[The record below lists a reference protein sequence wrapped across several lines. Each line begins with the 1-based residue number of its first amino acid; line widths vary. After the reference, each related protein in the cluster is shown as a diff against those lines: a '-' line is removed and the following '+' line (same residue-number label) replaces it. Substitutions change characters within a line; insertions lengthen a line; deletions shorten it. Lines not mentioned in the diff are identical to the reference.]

1 MYKEFSQLKELF
13 DWVRF
18 DKNTIGPNAD
28 LANRYPIRFILFDNF
43 RDSFEFVSYMQ
54 TQFGCIVESV
64 SNWMDDDYN
73 DTIITHSKIATKIT
87 EHIRMFPMHD
97 SVIAPF
103 SELARFYDNK
113 SNFEFD
119 ALVSTIKAIE
129 ATSEAWKNQQ
139 RIYIPIIGLEG
150 KMSIFNNNSQIFIWY
165 YKNID
170 KQFNYNLVLTN
181 GTTYN
186 IKGLEERF
194 TVICNMQEWL
204 NIWRDKNVKKE
215 ILSTSS
221 SLYANALFAQ
231 PDNAFSFSVCHNIYD
246 FLIKGLGLDLKT
258 IEYKEKDENYWL
270 RLAKEIDIANF
281 SFDKFFNKY
290 FHIDDLADF
299 NVFLKTWFDCKDDFE
314 KWLLTNYYVEKF
326 CQKGYLCKAIKE
338 SCSYANYDFFAAIA
352 LTIFDLEDSEEY
364 LDERYICLQQ
374 AYQRQIK
381 LTNEIQEVLITKL
394 QNLSIQNGCVTAI
407 RYFSPLTNAEKSLAI
422 CWLGEGKIT
431 KEDIKS
437 FFPELYNYLGKS
449 FGANVPSQNWVFD
462 YIDEYKQCKISNRYS
477 ECLEG
482 IINKQ
487 NKSSLTFNHW
497 YQDFK
502 TTKTILSNRSDIE
515 VYYWID
521 GLGIDWIPYI
531 SEQLNKVE
539 NIYLNEVNIA
549 RAFCPTTTFTNK
561 SALLDL
567 SLNNL
572 QKIGDL
578 DSHTHKQGNKYP
590 NYIVEEISI
599 INSAI
604 EKILNEYAGK
614 KIAIVSDHGLTA
626 LSQMREGLNLAGV
639 ESDHYGRFAVRTTGK
654 AVSDNNYILLDDN
667 KTMCAL
673 RHESLCAKIPVG
685 QGAHGGC
692 TPEEILVPIFIISS
706 QQNANNWVAKLL
718 TKEITGTNPV
728 VKYSIKGLTYKNLP
742 YVIYNNKRYELLLQ
756 ENNTY
761 YSDRITL
768 IEGVNNIK
776 LCIDSFTLSSQI
788 KINLG
793 AEEDDLFDL

>member
-1 MYKEFSQLKELF
+1 MNKEFSHIKDLF
-13 DWVRF
+13 DWVKF
-18 DKNTIGPNAD
+18 DKNIIGPNAD
-28 LANRYPIRFILFDNF
+28 LANRYPIRFVLFDNF
-43 RDSFEFVSYMQ
+43 RDSFEFVSFMQ
-54 TQFGCIVESV
+54 TQLGCIVESV
-64 SNWMDDDYN
+64 SSWMDDKYN

-87 EHIRMFPMHD
+87 EYIRKSPKQD

-119 ALVSTIKAIE
+119 VLVSTIKAIE
-129 ATSEAWKNQQ
+129 ATSEALKYQQ
-139 RIYIPIIGLEG
+139 RVYIPIIGLEG
-150 KMSIFNNNSQIFIWY
+150 KMSKFNDNSQIFIWY
-165 YKNID
+165 FKNTD
-170 KQFNYNLVLTN
+170 RQFNYNLVLTN

-186 IKGLEERF
+186 IKGIEDRF
-194 TVICNMQEWL
+194 TVTCNMQEWL
-204 NIWRDKNVKKE
+204 KIWRDKNVKKE

-221 SLYANALFAQ
+221 SLYANAAFAQ
-231 PDNAFSFSVCHNIYD
+231 PDNAFSFSVCHNVYE
-246 FLIKGLGLDLKT
+246 FLIKGLGLDFKT
-258 IEYKEKDENYWL
+258 IEYKEKDENHWL
-270 RLAKEIDIANF
+270 RLAKEIDITNF
-281 SFDKFFNKY
+281 TFDKFFNKY
-290 FHIDDLADF
+290 FHIDDLADY
-299 NVFLKTWFDCKDDFE
+299 NVFLKTWFECKDDFE
-314 KWLLTNYYVEKF
+314 KWLLTNYYVDKF
-326 CQKGYLCKAIKE
+326 CQEGYICKAIKE

-352 LTIFDLEDSEEY
+352 LTIFDLENSEEF
-364 LDERYICLQQ
+364 LNERYICLQQ

-381 LTNEIQEVLITKL
+381 LTNEVQEDLIDKL
-394 QNLSIQNGCVTAI
+394 QNLSNLNGSVTAI
-407 RYFSPLTNAEKSLAI
+407 RYFSPLTDAEKSLAI

-431 KEDIKS
+431 KEDIKP
-437 FFPELYNYLGKS
+437 FFPELYNYLSKS

-502 TTKTILSNRSDIE
+502 TTKTILSNRPDIE

-531 SEQLNKVE
+531 SEQLNKEE

-549 RAFCPTTTFTNK
+549 RAFCPTTTITNK

-567 SLNNL
+567 SVNNL

-578 DSHTHKQGNKYP
+578 DSHAHKQGNKYP

-604 EKILNEYAGK
+604 EKILSEYAGK

-639 ESDHYGRFAVRTTGK
+639 VSDHYGRFAVRTTGK
-654 AVSDNNYILLDDN
+654 PVSDNNYILLEDN

-692 TPEEILVPIFIISS
+692 TPEEVLVPIFIISS
-706 QQNANNWVAKLL
+706 QKNANNLSITLL
-718 TKEITGTNPV
+718 TKEITGANPV
-728 VKYSIKGLTYKNLP
+728 VKYSIKGISYNDIP
-742 YVIYNNKRYELLLQ
+742 HVIYNNKRYELNLQ
-756 ENNTY
+756 EENTY
-761 YSDRITL
+761 YSDRLRL
-768 IEGVNNIK
+768 IEGINNIK
-776 LCIDSFTLSSQI
+776 LCINSYTLSSQI